1 MRQPTGPNTRAVA
14 GAGVRPLDAALMAVG
29 VLGVSTSGPLI
40 AACAA
45 PVLAVAFWRNALAV
59 AAGAPLVLS
68 RESGALLALRGRE
81 LRLTLLAGALLAGH
95 FATWVV
101 SLRMTSVASATALVC
116 LQAGWAVLFSWLLGD
131 RPTRPVLVGLAV
143 AFAGVLVVS
152 GVDFTVSPRAL
163 LGDLLA
169 LLGGVFSGA
178 YVVLG
183 AAVRR
188 TTSTGVYTSVC
199 YGTCALALLVVCVV
213 GGQALWGYAGI
224 DWARIVALTVLAQLL
239 GHSVFNHLLATK
251 SPTLVSLV
259 VLLEVPG
266 AALLAAAFLGQR
278 PPLGVFAG
286 LALVLAGVALV
297 VIAGRAQVLPE

>member
-1 MRQPTGPNTRAVA
+1 MRQRTAPTTRPS
-14 GAGVRPLDAALMAVG
+14 GAGVRPLDAGLMAVG
-29 VLGVSTSGPLI
+29 VLGVSSSGPLI

-45 PVLAVAFWRNALAV
+45 PVLAVALWRNALAV
-59 AAGAPLVLS
+59 LVGAPLILS
-68 RESGALLALRGRE
+68 RDARALARLRGRE
-81 LRLTLLAGALLAGH
+81 LRLTLFAGALLAGH

-116 LQAGWAVLFSWLLGD
+116 MQAGWAVLFAWLAGD
-131 RPTRPVLVGLAV
+131 QPTRPVLVGLAV
-143 AFAGVLVVS
+143 AFAGVVVVS
-152 GVDFTVSPRAL
+152 GVDFTVSPQAL

-178 YVVLG
+178 YVVVG
-183 AAVRR
+183 SVVRR

-199 YGTCALALLVVCVV
+199 YTTCALLLLVICLV

-224 DWARIVALTVLAQLL
+224 DWARIIALTVLAQLL
-239 GHSVFNHLLATK
+239 GHSVFNHLLATT

-259 VLLEVPG
+259 ILLEVPG
-266 AALLAAAFLGQR
+266 AAILAAAFLGQV

-297 VIAGRAQVLPE
+297 VSAGSAQVLPE